1 VAPEVKFPLR
11 FAALCACLML
21 AGCYVGAEEAGRRLE
36 RELPQRYPDQIA
48 AASFEFAPPLDP
60 PNIFI
65 DFVPSMSLA
74 EQQRFLCEELFPLV
88 KAAYSG
94 MAINNEESAAHC
106 D

>member
-1 VAPEVKFPLR
+1 VGRDVRFLLR
-11 FAALCACLML
+11 IGALCACLVL
-21 AGCYVGAEEAGRRLE
+21 AGCYAGAEEAGRRLE
-36 RELPQRYPDQIA
+36 RDLPQRYPDQIA
-48 AASFEFAPPLDP
+48 GASFEFAPPLDP